1 MFVFRLLWP
10 KMKFFQS
17 IQRIFLNLGIV
28 SNQSMQ
34 TRSINAIYLLIYL
47 LTCIFLSIFLFYE
60 ANNIEEYM
68 DGGFLLTI
76 SISIMFCYTILL
88 VKMEK
93 IFDYIDSAE
102 KIVEQSEYKPK
113 VYSNW
118 NTIRSSRLI
127 NWALNKKNLRTG
139 NSSIESHLW
148 EN

>member
-1 MFVFRLLWP
+1 
-10 KMKFFQS
+10 MKFFQS

-93 IFDYIDSAE
+93 IFNYIDSAE

-113 VYSNW
+113 VYSN
-118 NTIRSSRLI
+118 
-127 NWALNKKNLRTG
+127 
-139 NSSIESHLW
+139 
-148 EN
+148 